1 MPRPTPLI
9 KSVGSASS
17 TRGGKRHY
25 VLGGRIQK
33 GKSPTEGVPRGFRW
47 VQWPGPLRRVG
58 EYSRNLLCAH
68 RNMPALKDPVFVLKK
83 SMDIKTHASCSRRL
97 EVHLS
102 TFASLSLLGQYALGG
117 QSIAGTPFQMFIT
130 SILANRL
137 IEANRFEAE
146 LHLLLD
152 PKGPYAT
159 STPCKEQHKRGRQ

>member
-1 MPRPTPLI
+1 LENI
-9 KSVGSASS
+9 
-17 TRGGKRHY
+17 RGTFFVRTG
-25 VLGGRIQK
+25 
-33 GKSPTEGVPRGFRW
+33 
-47 VQWPGPLRRVG
+47 
-58 EYSRNLLCAH
+58 
-68 RNMPALKDPVFVLKK
+68 NMPALKDPVFVLKK

-102 TFASLSLLGQYALGG
+102 TVASLSLLGQYALGG
-117 QSIAGTPFQMFIT
+117 QSIAGTRLLAPFQMSIT

>member
-68 RNMPALKDPVFVLKK
+68 RK
-83 SMDIKTHASCSRRL
+83 HASAQGSCFRPEEEHGYQNSCFISRRL

-117 QSIAGTPFQMFIT
+117 QSIAGTPFQMSIT